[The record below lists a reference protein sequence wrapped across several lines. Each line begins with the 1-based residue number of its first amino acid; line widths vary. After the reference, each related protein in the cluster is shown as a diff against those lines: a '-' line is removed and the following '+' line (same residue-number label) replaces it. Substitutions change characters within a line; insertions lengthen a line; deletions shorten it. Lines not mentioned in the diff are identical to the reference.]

1 MNRWFWVPWF
11 IVFVTLASIQHASAL
26 DYTSTTKE
34 DLNFEINSIDVN
46 NQTMTITGWAFIR
59 NAQNYR
65 GSADHQVWIELLSPQ
80 DQVIIATQLL
90 PLNLSSIPAK
100 VGYPT
105 CSDTVFFVTTCNY
118 IYDYVGFAAN
128 IDLQQLKPSTQYSAS
143 IRVSAFKA
151 NAHRKTPL
159 YFPISS
165 PIKTM
170 IGDYSFSVNSS
181 LNDTSVRIVDDPVY
195 ARKEPSKTSAIWA
208 SGTSCSTSYSNR
220 LYFKYGSLFTKILN
234 RYPIDNQT
242 YYALGGKLDVCIDG
256 RRRIL
261 EGTTFSPVWIS
272 SLFVEYSG
280 SPLTINSQLINTKP
294 TIQVTDQTVYH
305 GDFIDLPHLAIAF
318 DPEEGDISHKIEV
331 TSSDYQDSPGVYSV
345 TYTVKDKYDYS
356 DSKTIKITVM
366 EPLNSPPTVS
376 AHNQSILQFTHF
388 DPLEDV
394 LALDPEEGSLTDRIV
409 VSGGVNTSV
418 LGDHWVCYN
427 VTDSGG
433 LSDEECITV
442 TVYNYVSSTASF
454 RSISLVNPFYNE
466 LIPEKWKYHTNLF
479 YLIKLNQNPL
489 HSLQLIKKPR

>member
-1 MNRWFWVPWF
+1 MNRWFWIPWF
-11 IVFVTLASIQHASAL
+11 FVFVTLAGVQHVSAFV
-26 DYTSTTKE
+26 YTNTTKE
-34 DLNFEINSIDVN
+34 DLNFEINNIIVN
-46 NQTMTITGWAFIR
+46 DQIMTITGWAFIR

-65 GSADHQVWIELLSPQ
+65 SSADHQVWIELLSPQ
-80 DQVIIATQLL
+80 DQVIISTQLL

-100 VGYPT
+100 VGYTT

-118 IYDYVGFAAN
+118 VYDYVGFTAN
-128 IDLQQLKPSTQYSAS
+128 IDLQQLQPGTQYTAS
-143 IRVSAFKA
+143 ILVSAFRA

-165 PIKTM
+165 PIMTM
-170 IGDYSFSVNSS
+170 IGDYSFSVISS
-181 LNDTSVRIVDDPVY
+181 LNDTSIRIVDDPVY
-195 ARKEPSKTSAIWA
+195 ARKEPSKSSAIWT

-242 YYALGGKLDVCIDG
+242 YYALGGKLDLCIDG

-261 EGTTFSPVWIS
+261 EGTTFSPAWIS

-280 SPLTINSQLINTKP
+280 SPLTINSLLINTGP
-294 TIQVTDQTVYH
+294 TIQASDHIIYQGEHV
-305 GDFIDLPHLAIAF
+305 DLPHLATAI
-318 DPEEGDISHKIEV
+318 DPEEGDISHKIV
-331 TSSDYQDSPGVYSV
+331 ITNSDYEDFPGIYSV
-345 TYTVKDKYDYS
+345 TYRVEDKYGYS
-356 DSKTIKITVM
+356 DTKTIKITVS
-366 EPLNSPPTVS
+366 EPLNSPPAISV
-376 AHNQSILQFTHF
+376 HNKSILQFTQF

-394 LALDPEEGSLTDRIV
+394 FALDPEEGSLTDRIQ
-409 VSGGVNTSV
+409 VSGEVNTAA
-418 LGDHWVCYN
+418 LGEHWVCYS

-442 TVYNYVSSTASF
+442 TVYNYVTSAASL

-479 YLIKLNQNPL
+479 YLIRLNQNPV
-489 HSLQLIKKPR
+489 HRLQLIKKPR